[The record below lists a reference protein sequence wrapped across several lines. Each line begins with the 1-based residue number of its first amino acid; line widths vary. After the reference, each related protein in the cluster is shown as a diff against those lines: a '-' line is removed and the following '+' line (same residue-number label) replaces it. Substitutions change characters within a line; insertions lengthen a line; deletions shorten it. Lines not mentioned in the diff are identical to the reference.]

1 MRRFFW
7 STAALAVAAAGCSAE
22 VTGELMVAIQTDVA
36 VTKDLDHIELHVLSG
51 GNPVI
56 SGARYEL
63 GPKHVA
69 LPATQGLLVS
79 EDPSREIGIRVRA
92 IRHDRPRVEYTVL
105 TTVPS
110 DRVATLWVP
119 LHFLC
124 SADEASRPGGAPG
137 VCPDDLTCVAGACRD
152 PHVSAASLP
161 DYVEEDVLRR
171 ACFDV
176 PSCFR
181 SADPAEDLDTADCT
195 IAAGNDVDNV
205 NVAIA
210 TEGEGACGAA
220 GCFVPLD
227 AESDFGWR
235 RRADGRIALPVA
247 LCSPERLARLGV
259 VTSPVTAECPAKR
272 IGDPLCAVDE
282 SQPIVLAAR
291 QRSPISLAVSEEG
304 VFWTEQGALSG
315 PDGFKGDGAVKRIP
329 REGGAPE
336 TLASEQAAPRHLA
349 LDGANGRVLWTN
361 RGAGAGKAALMRRR
375 LGGGDAG
382 ALLNEQQLQEL
393 GPWGTLE
400 GLATNDEHL
409 FWTQLSGTEVRGRVG
424 RASLDGQTRATLSE
438 RLFANRVAASSNV
451 ACWTELGQDDP
462 APDAVDDEGT
472 VWCLKNGDTE
482 PVKVGE
488 RQRKPYG
495 IALDARNARE
505 VFWVNLGGE
514 VVRGAVD
521 RNAPEVLFEDHDHP
535 GPYGIALD
543 ERRVYWTN
551 LMQGTVSTLPRDA
564 PPNSDC
570 RSDSCTLATGQ
581 RKPGAIAVDAGAIY
595 WVNEG
600 SPGEA
605 NGAVV
610 RLAKPP
616 PP

>member
-1 MRRFFW
+1 MRRSFW
-7 STAALAVAAAGCSAE
+7 STAALAVASAGCSAP
-22 VTGELMVAIQTDVA
+22 VTGELMVAIQTDMA

-56 SGARYEL
+56 SGARYRL
-63 GPKHVA
+63 GPNDVA

-79 EDPSREIGIRVRA
+79 EDPSREISIRVRA
-92 IRHDRPRVEYTVL
+92 IRHDRPRVEHTVL

-124 SADEASRPGGAPG
+124 SADEASWPGAPG
-137 VCPDDLTCVAGACRD
+137 ACPDDLTCVAGACRD

-161 DYVEEDVLRR
+161 DYVEEEVLRR

-176 PSCFR
+176 SRCFR
-181 SADPAEDLDTADCT
+181 SADPAEDLDAADCT
-195 IAAGNDVDNV
+195 IAAGDDV

-210 TEGEGACGAA
+210 TEGEGACGGA

-227 AESDFGWR
+227 AESDFGWHR
-235 RRADGRIALPVA
+235 RDDRRIALPEA

-282 SQPIVLAAR
+282 SQPVVLAAR
-291 QRSPISLAVSEEG
+291 QRSPISLAVSEES

-336 TLASEQAAPRHLA
+336 TLAPGQAAPRQLA
-349 LDGANGRVLWTN
+349 LDGASGGVLWTN
-361 RGAGAGKAALMRRR
+361 RGVGAGKAALMRRSLDR
-375 LGGGDAG
+375 DDAV
-382 ALLNEQQLQEL
+382 ALLSEQQLQAL
-393 GPWGTLE
+393 GPSGALE
-400 GLATNDEHL
+400 GLATNDRHL
-409 FWTQLSGTEVRGRVG
+409 FWTQLSGTGVRGLVG
-424 RASLDGQTRATLSE
+424 RASLDGQTGVTLSE
-438 RLFANRVAASSNV
+438 PFSANRIAAASNV
-451 ACWTELGQDDP
+451 VCWTDLGQDDT
-462 APDAVDDEGT
+462 APDAVDDTGA
-472 VWCLKNGDTE
+472 VWCLKSGE
-482 PVKVGE
+482 AMPVKVAD

-495 IALDARNARE
+495 IALDATNASE

-521 RNAPEVLFEDHDHP
+521 GDAPEVIFEDHDHP

-543 ERRVYWTN
+543 EDRVYWTN

-570 RSDSCTLATGQ
+570 RGDRCTLATGQ
-581 RKPGAIAVDAGAIY
+581 RRPGAIAVDAGAIY